1 MRSLPPP
8 DPPNHLLRHPRLACS
23 LALLL
28 TALASC
34 RGSAARETGVSREQF
49 VATMVDLKQV
59 GRRGDDSARQR
70 ARVLRRHRVDP
81 AALREFVEA
90 RAERPEELA
99 EVWEEIADGVRRAD
113 SVALAD
119 SLRAD
124 SVARAARA
132 DSLPADSAAADS
144 VRRARRRAP

>member
-1 MRSLPPP
+1 
-8 DPPNHLLRHPRLACS
+8 
-23 LALLL
+23 
-28 TALASC
+28 
-34 RGSAARETGVSREQF
+34 
-49 VATMVDLKQV
+49 MVDLKQV